1 MSGFL
6 ERMLGNLMGGR
17 LGGHG
22 GGYQGVI
29 KAIRR
34 ALAQAAAIPAN
45 LAPSAAAPMRTEHAL
60 PAVRRVLQRG
70 QEFIDLSLRRRPGGL
85 LELYLKQ
92 G

>member
-22 GGYQGVI
+22 GGYQGGYQGYPQGTGPGGGNPG
-29 KAIRR
+29 K
-34 ALAQAAAIPAN
+34 
-45 LAPSAAAPMRTEHAL
+45 SAAPMRTAHAL